1 MARGPRLTKQQQ
13 RQVDRRRR
21 VGETPAGDDLLTG
34 VVVAHHGHDLLIED
48 DEHELHRG
56 RARRTVGR
64 LATGDRIRWRHDDH
78 GQVVVEQRQERINL
92 LVRPDAYGKKKL
104 MAANIDQVIIVTA
117 PLPWMNPEVVER
129 TLVAVLALPARP
141 LILLN
146 KADLLGETAAGQRA
160 EIEAA
165 LSLWQRL
172 GFAVARTSV
181 KTGEGMDR
189 LKTELKGRTSLM
201 IGLSGVG
208 KTSLTR
214 EITPLAG
221 DAAVGEIS
229 AFNREGTHTTRT
241 STLYR
246 FADMPGGLIDA
257 PGLRDFPLERVPEN
271 VLDEAFPEIAEAA
284 AYCRFNDCRHLN
296 EPGCAVRSA
305 VDQGTI
311 LARRLRQYQELL
323 KTD

>member
-1 MARGPRLTKQQQ
+1 MARGPKLTKQQQ
-13 RQVDRRRR
+13 RHVDRRRR
-21 VGETPAGDDLLTG
+21 VERTPSGDDLLAG

-48 DEHELHRG
+48 DARELHRG

-64 LATGDRIRWRHDDH
+64 LATGDRIRWCHDDH
-78 GQVVVEQRQERINL
+78 GHVIVEKREERSNL

-146 KADLLGETAAGQRA
+146 KADLLGETPPGELE

-165 LSLWQRL
+165 LALWQRL
-172 GFAVARTSV
+172 GFAVIRTSV
-181 KTGEGMDR
+181 KTGEGMD
-189 LKTELKGRTSLM
+189 ELKSELAGRSSLM

-214 EITPLAG
+214 VITPLAG

-229 AFNREGTHTTRT
+229 AFNREGMHTTRT

-257 PGLRDFPLERVPEN
+257 PGLRDFPIEQVPEA
-271 VLDEAFPEIAEAA
+271 VLDDAFPEIAEAA
-284 AYCRFNDCRHLN
+284 RYCRFNDCRHRN
-296 EPGCAVRSA
+296 EPGCAVRA
-305 VDQGTI
+305 GVEEGTI

>member
-1 MARGPRLTKQQQ
+1 MARGPKLTKQQQ

-21 VGETPAGDDLLTG
+21 VGQTPVGDDLLTG
-34 VVVAHHGHDLLIED
+34 VVVTHHGHDLLIED
-48 DEHELHRG
+48 DVHKLHRA

-78 GQVVVEQRQERINL
+78 GHVVVEQREERVNL

-146 KADLLGETAAGQRA
+146 KADLLDKTAPADLE
-160 EIEAA
+160 EIETTLA
-165 LSLWQRL
+165 LWQGL
-172 GFAVARTSV
+172 GFPVIWTSV
-181 KTGEGMDR
+181 KTGRGMD
-189 LKTELKGRTSLM
+189 ELETALAGRTSLM

-221 DAAVGEIS
+221 DAAIGEIS
-229 AFNREGTHTTRT
+229 AFNREGTHTTRA

-257 PGLRDFPLERVPEN
+257 PGLRDFPLEQVPEE
-271 VLDEAFPEIAEAA
+271 VLDAGFPEIAEAA
-284 AYCRFNDCRHLN
+284 AYCRFNDCRHMN
-296 EPGCAVRSA
+296 EPGCAVLAA
-305 VDQGTI
+305 VDEGKI